1 MISRSAQPVGKSTML
16 AFADQRAR
24 RAYGKPFAEV
34 TPDQRLKLLDA
45 AAKVGA
51 YQPRRAPAPNE

>member
-1 MISRSAQPVGKSTML
+1 ML